1 MSTDTDSADRD
12 PFDRYYTPP
21 ALASVSLGWLGEVAP
36 AGWAPSLLVEPCAG
50 GGAYLEA
57 GAARW
62 PGAELM
68 ASDIDPEAPTVVD
81 RRATRRSVLDP
92 ALVSSVIAMI
102 GYGHKAGLIVTNP
115 PYAILSATIAALR
128 ILQRAMSGEG
138 CRAPL
143 LLLLRETALSHLC
156 AGDDPPDVIGLT
168 PIRPTYEGP
177 AGARLLD
184 RARARGEERR
194 AARRRAEIDELRA
207 ELEGT
212 VNPTLR
218 EAITGRIRHL
228 EAHPLRPSG
237 ISTAGSDTCGS
248 ALALW
253 RSPGAPGPRLWHPI
267 APWRE
272 RGRR

>member
-1 MSTDTDSADRD
+1 MSTDADSADRD
-12 PFDRYYTPP
+12 PLDRYYTPP
-21 ALASVSLGWLGEVAP
+21 ALASASLGWLGELAP
-36 AGWAPSLLVEPCAG
+36 AGWAPSLVVEPCAG
-50 GGAYLEA
+50 GGVYLDS
-57 GAARW
+57 AATRW

-68 ASDIDPEAPTVVD
+68 ATDVDPKAPTVVD
-81 RRATRRSVLDP
+81 RRAILRSVLDP
-92 ALVSSVIAMI
+92 ALVSSVVAMI
-102 GYGHKAGLIVTNP
+102 RYGHKTGLIVTNP
-115 PYAILSATIAALR
+115 PYAILAATIAALR
-128 ILQRAMSGEG
+128 ALQRAMSAEG

-156 AGDDPPDVIGLT
+156 AGEDPPDVIGLT

-177 AGARLLD
+177 AGARLLE

-194 AARRRAEIDELRA
+194 ATRRRAETDALRA
-207 ELEGT
+207 ELADTRDPSRRSE
-212 VNPTLR
+212 L
-218 EAITGRIRHL
+218 TGKIERL
-228 EAHPLRPSG
+228 EARPLRPSE
-237 ISTAGSDTCGS
+237 ISTAGADTCGS

>member
-1 MSTDTDSADRD
+1 MSDETDDRD
-12 PFDRYYTPP
+12 PLDRYYTPP
-21 ALASVSLGWLGEVAP
+21 ALATASLGWLAEVAP

-50 GGAYLEA
+50 GGVYLDA

-62 PGAELM
+62 PQLELT
-68 ASDIDPEAPTVVD
+68 ASDIDPEAPTVLD
-81 RRATRRSVLDP
+81 RRATLRSVLDP
-92 ALVSSVIAMI
+92 ALVSSVLAMI
-102 GYGHKAGLIVTNP
+102 RYGHKAGLIVTNP
-115 PYAILSATIAALR
+115 PYAILAATIAALR
-128 ILQRAMSGEG
+128 ILQRAMYDGG

-143 LLLLRETALSHLC
+143 LLLLRETALSHIC
-156 AGDDPPDVIGLT
+156 AGEDPPDVIGLT

-177 AGARLLD
+177 AGARLLE

-194 AARRRAEIDELRA
+194 AARRRAEIDALRFELADTRD
-207 ELEGT
+207 EFK
-212 VNPTLR
+212 R
-218 EAITGRIRHL
+218 TGIVDKIERL
-228 EAHPLRPSG
+228 EARPVRPSG
-237 ISTAGSDTCGS
+237 ISAPGADTCGS